1 FCIVLIALHL
11 SDRRRTGATNLTVRH
26 SSLGPS
32 FQLPPIVRMDSDPEV
47 VLVEKLEE
55 DEISTDKDSGMES
68 ASGSKDETPERK
80 PSTPEEAPQQAE
92 PVKPAAVPDAAPE
105 APAASSSA
113 AATAPAAATEP
124 SRPSS
129 SSRPSASTPPQP
141 TTTVARTSAN
151 DFDDEPDESL
161 GERLWGLTE
170 MFPEPVR
177 HFSGAV
183 TDLTVRSVKGLYSL
197 TCNASWIFFTSSMI
211 LLAPVVFEVERAQ
224 MEEMQKSQQKQVL
237 LGPGTAV
244 GGGGAPGGMPA
255 LPPMAA
261 AR

>member
-1 FCIVLIALHL
+1 
-11 SDRRRTGATNLTVRH
+11 
-26 SSLGPS
+26 
-32 FQLPPIVRMDSDPEV
+32 MDSDPEV
-47 VLVEKLEE
+47 VLVEKIEE

-68 ASGSKDETPERK
+68 AIGSKDETPERK
-80 PSTPEEAPQQAE
+80 PSTPEEEPKQSE
-92 PVKPAAVPDAAPE
+92 PVKPAAAPE
-105 APAASSSA
+105 AAPVAAASASSSSA
-113 AATAPAAATEP
+113 AAPAQPAAASAP
-124 SRPSS
+124 SGPS

-141 TTTVARTSAN
+141 TKTVARTSAN
-151 DFDDEPDESL
+151 DYDDEPDESL

-177 HFSGAV
+177 QFSGAV

-197 TCNASWIFFTSSMI
+197 TCNVSWIFFTTSMV

>member
-1 FCIVLIALHL
+1 
-11 SDRRRTGATNLTVRH
+11 
-26 SSLGPS
+26 
-32 FQLPPIVRMDSDPEV
+32 MDSDPEV
-47 VLVEKLEE
+47 VLVEKIDE

-68 ASGSKDETPERK
+68 ATGSKDETPERK
-80 PSTPEEAPQQAE
+80 PSTPEEEPKQSE
-92 PVKPAAVPDAAPE
+92 PVKPAAVPEAAAPV
-105 APAASSSA
+105 AAASSSSGA
-113 AATAPAAATEP
+113 AAPPAAASAP
-124 SRPSS
+124 SGPS

-141 TTTVARTSAN
+141 NKTVARTSAN
-151 DFDDEPDESL
+151 DYDDEPDESL
-161 GERLWGLTE
+161 GERIWGLTE

-177 HFSGAV
+177 QFSGAV

-244 GGGGAPGGMPA
+244 GGGGGAPGGMPT

>member
-1 FCIVLIALHL
+1 
-11 SDRRRTGATNLTVRH
+11 
-26 SSLGPS
+26 
-32 FQLPPIVRMDSDPEV
+32 MDSDPEV
-47 VLVEKLEE
+47 VLVEKIEE

-68 ASGSKDETPERK
+68 AIGSKDETPERK
-80 PSTPEEAPQQAE
+80 PSTPEEEPKQSE
-92 PVKPAAVPDAAPE
+92 PVKPAAAPE
-105 APAASSSA
+105 AAPVAAASASSSSA
-113 AATAPAAATEP
+113 AAPAQPAAASAP
-124 SRPSS
+124 SGPS

-141 TTTVARTSAN
+141 TKTVARTSAN
-151 DFDDEPDESL
+151 DYDDVSDEPDESL

-177 HFSGAV
+177 QFSGAV

-197 TCNASWIFFTSSMI
+197 TCNVSWIFFTTSMV